1 MALNWAHTLVVCARL
16 AYRADVM
23 SDSNSPP
30 EPDSSA
36 RGGADTLPDPP
47 LVSTGDG
54 GTRST
59 EALQEALRDDF
70 DIKQGLGKG
79 SMSTVYLAREK
90 ELDRFVA
97 IKVLSPAHAKDQ
109 TALKRFERE
118 AKAAASLGHP
128 SVVQV
133 YRFGHL
139 PDGTPYLV
147 MRFVKGRTM
156 EERLKADGSLSPAL
170 AKEILHDIASALAAA
185 HAAGIVHRD
194 VRPANVLWDEEGEKA
209 LLADFGIAAL
219 LVTSGEES
227 TRLTKT
233 GQMMGDPR
241 YLSPEQ
247 LLDQD
252 LTELAD
258 MYAFGMLGYELLT
271 GEGPYIARTNTQWI
285 MAHLNQDPKDLL
297 GMRPD
302 ADPGLAD
309 LLRRCLNR
317 EPKYRPSAADVVRAL
332 SSDSAPAVQPSGAT
346 SGGVE
351 DEADWQQL
359 LKRRVPQVVIA
370 TGAVGLGLMQLM
382 NELSADQ
389 ELLDPIWYRLTLPFV
404 ACGVAAATVGAWFH
418 GEKGKQQTSVLEWML
433 LSVIGVIWLTVSAG
447 IWVAR

>member
-1 MALNWAHTLVVCARL
+1 MSPEVTVGLARQ
-16 AYRADVM
+16 R
-23 SDSNSPP
+23 PC
-30 EPDSSA
+30 
-36 RGGADTLPDPP
+36 RRP
-47 LVSTGDG
+47 LG
-54 GTRST
+54 
-59 EALQEALRDDF
+59 DDF

-90 ELDRFVA
+90 ELDRLVA
-97 IKVLSPAHAKDQ
+97 IKVLSPSHAKDQ

-133 YRFGHL
+133 YRFGRL
-139 PDGTPYLV
+139 PDETPYLV

-156 EERLKADGSLSPAL
+156 EERLKADGRLSSAL
-170 AKEILHDIASALAAA
+170 AKEILRDIASALAAA

-194 VRPANVLWDEEGEKA
+194 VRPANVLWDEDGEKA
-209 LLADFGIAAL
+209 LLADLGIAAL

-258 MYAFGMLGYELLT
+258 IYAFGVLGYELLT

-302 ADPGLAD
+302 ADPGL
-309 LLRRCLNR
+309 
-317 EPKYRPSAADVVRAL
+317 
-332 SSDSAPAVQPSGAT
+332 
-346 SGGVE
+346 
-351 DEADWQQL
+351 
-359 LKRRVPQVVIA
+359 
-370 TGAVGLGLMQLM
+370 
-382 NELSADQ
+382 
-389 ELLDPIWYRLTLPFV
+389 
-404 ACGVAAATVGAWFH
+404 
-418 GEKGKQQTSVLEWML
+418 
-433 LSVIGVIWLTVSAG
+433 
-447 IWVAR
+447 